1 MERLIVATN
10 NAGKAREIKAMTE
23 GFEVL
28 SLKDAGIVADVVE
41 DGTTFLENA
50 AKKATEISAMVD
62 GLVLADDSGMCVDGL
77 GGAPGVYSA
86 RFSEEGTDAANNA
99 KLIAAIK
106 DMDEEQRRG
115 RFVCAMVVAEGGEVI
130 FSCEG
135 KVEGVIIPEQRGDG
149 GFGYDPMFYV
159 KEYDKTF
166 GELSADEK
174 NLISHRA
181 NALKQVAEF
190 LDGYGK

>member
-62 GLVLADDSGMCVDGL
+62 GLVLADDSGLCVDGL

-115 RFVCAMVVAEGGEVI
+115 RFVCAMVVAEDGEVI

-135 KVEGVIIPEQRGDG
+135 KVEGVIIPEQRGNG

-159 KEYDKTF
+159 EKYGKTF
-166 GELSADEK
+166 GELTADEK

>member
-1 MERLIVATN
+1 MKKFLALILSVVMA
-10 NAGKAREIKAMTE
+10 
-23 GFEVL
+23 L
-28 SLKDAGIVADVVE
+28 SLVACC
-41 DGTTFLENA
+41 G
-50 AKKATEISAMVD
+50 
-62 GLVLADDSGMCVDGL
+62 
-77 GGAPGVYSA
+77 
-86 RFSEEGTDAANNA
+86 EETP
-99 KLIAAIK
+99 
-106 DMDEEQRRG
+106 
-115 RFVCAMVVAEGGEVI
+115 AEGGEVI

-135 KVEGVIIPEQRGDG
+135 KVEGVIIPEQRGNG

-190 LDGYGK
+190 LDSYGK